1 MLIRRIK
8 KRGATAVVEAHG
20 EVLFAETG
28 DVGAWTRRFSQRA
41 RAYAALAAPT
51 NKRPRWGHYG
61 DPLKSTMRASTSY
74 HPSRMRVYSAV
85 GTTARHGLYVD
96 QGTGIYAGN
105 GPYPAKVLPP
115 WTRGSPSLYE
125 HTWNPPGGWA
135 NHVVMISGQRG
146 QEFLDTG
153 VRRAFRAMRMRS
165 FQLPGEGASGMSN
178 ALKSYPET
186 LANFSGATPADGAFR
201 ASLKEWRAWRDD
213 AFNSGRLMGNRR
225 AAQRFAD
232 LREQARRARADQREA
247 QNRAAYRERERERS
261 QRNRDKA
268 KALRPPREERD
279 EMTASQQ
286 RRQIIAAEKAR
297 FLAAAQKKYGAS
309 NVDRGSLEWDSATN
323 AWYIT
328 VKHYVRNEHGD
339 GRTRAEFKEIR
350 GRILF
355 K

>member
-8 KRGATAVVEAHG
+8 KRGATSVVEAHG
-20 EVLFAETG
+20 EVLFASTG

-41 RAYAALAAPT
+41 RAYAALEAPT

-85 GTTARHGLYVD
+85 GTTAPHGLYVD
-96 QGTGIYAGN
+96 QGTGIYAGRSA
-105 GPYPAKVLPP
+105 YVAKVLPP

-125 HTWNPPGGWA
+125 HTWSPPGQKA
-135 NHVVMISGQRG
+135 DSTVLIRGQRG
-146 QEFLDTG
+146 QGFLDAG
-153 VRRAFRAMRMRS
+153 VRRAFRAMRMRA

-186 LANFSGATPADGAFR
+186 LANFSGATPANGAFR
-201 ASLKEWRAWRDD
+201 ASLAEWRRWRDD
-213 AFNSGRLMGNRR
+213 AFKSGRGMGDDAAAARFR
-225 AAQRFAD
+225 ARKEA
-232 LREQARRARADQREA
+232 ARRVRADQRKA
-247 QNRAAYRERERERS
+247 MTRAAYRERERARS

-268 KALRPPREERD
+268 KALRPPREEKNG
-279 EMTASQQ
+279 MTLSQK
-286 RRQIIAAEKAR
+286 RRQAIATEKAR
-297 FLAAAQKKYGAS
+297 FLAAAMKKYGAS
-309 NVDRGSLEWDSATN
+309 NVDRGSLEWDSSVG
-323 AWYIT
+323 AWFVT

-339 GRTRAEFKEIR
+339 GRTRPEFKEIR
-350 GRILF
+350 GRVLF